1 MMGEQGND
9 DFDFDVDRVQD
20 GKEGGSGVKSSNLRN
35 RENRSDYMRDYRQ
48 RPEVIKSERLRL
60 LLKSQKRRDIK
71 MLTHN
76 SDEVY
81 SYLSTI
87 PFSVHV

>member
-1 MMGEQGND
+1 MGDQGND
-9 DFDFDVDRVQD
+9 DFDVDRVED
-20 GKEGGSGVKSSNLRN
+20 EKEGGSGVKSSNLRN

-60 LLKSQKRRDIK
+60 LLKAQQRRDIK
-71 MLTHN
+71 MLKRN

-81 SYLSTI
+81 SYLSPL
-87 PFSVHV
+87 PFRVHV

>member
-1 MMGEQGND
+1 MGDQGND
-9 DFDFDVDRVQD
+9 DFDVDRVED
-20 GKEGGSGVKSSNLRN
+20 EKEGGSGVKSSNLRN

-60 LLKSQKRRDIK
+60 LLKAQQRRDIK
-71 MLTHN
+71 MLKRN

-81 SYLSTI
+81 SYLSTL
-87 PFSVHV
+87 PFRVHV